1 MLAVISVAISL
12 IAISCNSSDP
22 STTDGNVTVESG
34 INGSTVSSFKKSGD
48 RPQGGALVSSLRCF
62 ARKSACFANEASS

>member
-1 MLAVISVAISL
+1 MRMLAVISVAISL

-34 INGSTVSSFKKSGD
+34 INGFEYFSHTTATD
-48 RPQGGALVSSLRCF
+48 
-62 ARKSACFANEASS
+62 